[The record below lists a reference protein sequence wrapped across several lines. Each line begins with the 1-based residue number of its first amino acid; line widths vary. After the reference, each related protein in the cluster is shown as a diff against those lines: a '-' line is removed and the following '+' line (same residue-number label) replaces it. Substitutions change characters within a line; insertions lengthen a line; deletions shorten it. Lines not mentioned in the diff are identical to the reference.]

1 MRLAWTLL
9 PVLLL
14 TACGTLGLS
23 VTRLTDT
30 DYPPTAYAERLRAEP
45 VRPYVE
51 VAEISLT
58 SSADTTTRRE
68 AEEQLAEQARSLG
81 ADAIILGKSKQTDL
95 RSTDEGARV
104 EESYRYGGIA
114 IRYTDR

>member
-1 MRLAWTLL
+1 MRLAWILL

-14 TACGTLGLS
+14 TACGSLGLS
-23 VTRLTDT
+23 INRLTDA

-45 VRPYVE
+45 ARPYVAI
-51 VAEISLT
+51 AEISV
-58 SSADTTTRRE
+58 SGSADTTTRRE
-68 AEEQLAEQARSLG
+68 AEEQMAEQARRLG
-81 ADAIILGKSKQTDL
+81 ADAIILGKSSQTEL
-95 RSTDEGARV
+95 RSTDEGPRH